1 MKTQSNMIELVKKA
15 QNNNE
20 LAKEQLILMNAPLI
34 KSVIKRFVG
43 KGIEYDDLYQL
54 GSLGFL
60 KAINNFNEEF
70 NVKFSTYAVPMIAG
84 EVKRYMRDNGIL
96 KVSRSVKTLNI
107 HINKFIEK
115 FILIHHKSPTI
126 DEISREFN
134 LSNQEIVFAMESNQQ
149 PLSINML
156 VGDGGNNKQM
166 LIEKIE
172 GENLD
177 TDLDMFLIYKII
189 KTLSE
194 RDRKIIMLRYF
205 RDKTQ
210 KQVAE
215 MIGVSQVQISRIE
228 NRVLKEI
235 REQVQ

>member
-107 HINKFIEK
+107 HINKFIEN
-115 FILIHHKSPTI
+115 FIVIHHKSPTI
-126 DEISREFN
+126 EEISREFN

>member
-1 MKTQSNMIELVKKA
+1 MKTQSNIIKLVKMA
-15 QNNNE
+15 QSNNE
-20 LAKEQLILMNAPLI
+20 CAKEELLLMNAPLI

-43 KGIEYDDLYQL
+43 KGVEYEDLYQL

-60 KAINNFNEEF
+60 KAINNFNDEY

-84 EVKRYMRDNGIL
+84 EIKRFMRDNGIL

-107 HINKFIEK
+107 HINKFIENYIIK
-115 FILIHHKSPTI
+115 HHKSPSI
-126 DEISREFN
+126 DDISREFN

-149 PLSINML
+149 PLSINMM
-156 VGDGGNNKQM
+156 VGDDGNNKQM

-172 GENLD
+172 GETLD
-177 TDLDMFLIYKII
+177 ADLDMFLIYKII

-210 KQVAE
+210 KQVAD